1 MNGGR
6 LYCQQSSPRC
16 NVTRVL
22 QCEMMFSE
30 TPLDVP
36 NHDNLRRE
44 MRRSHFFFC
53 VCVFVCRLRGIVG
66 NMNAAW
72 RREREGGRGCDHVN
86 ILP

>member
-53 VCVFVCRLRGIVG
+53 VCVCLPPERNCGKHERSL
-66 NMNAAW
+66 AE
-72 RREREGGRGCDHVN
+72 REREGEDV
-86 ILP
+86 IM